1 MKKILNR
8 VRWHIIEMLKGEEEV
23 PENGFRIMT
32 WRGDAGQIYVEVAS
46 KESIEKEDLG
56 KFFRAIAEL
65 TGWEDTR
72 DVMVSVGTWGKE
84 NHGTMRYDSRDRY
97 NRKERGDA

>member
-8 VRWHIIEMLKGEEEV
+8 VRWRIIEMLKGEEEV

-46 KESIEKEDLG
+46 KENIEKEELG
-56 KFFRAIAEL
+56 KFFKAIARL

-72 DVMVSVGTWGKE
+72 DVMVSVGPWGVE
-84 NHGTMRYDSRDRY
+84 NHGAMRYDC
-97 NRKERGDA
+97 KERGNA